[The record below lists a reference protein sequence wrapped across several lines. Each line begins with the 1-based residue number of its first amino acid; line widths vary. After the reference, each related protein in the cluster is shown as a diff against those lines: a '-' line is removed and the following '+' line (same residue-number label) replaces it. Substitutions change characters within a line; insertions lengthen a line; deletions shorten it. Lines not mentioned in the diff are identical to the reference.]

1 MMKGRLKKI
10 YGKLKQMEREQKK
23 KNLVVNNQP
32 ESKREEAIERYRE
45 DKEACRTI
53 FVEGIRVQQIEQK
66 KIRLGKREE
75 NKTRP
80 VLVKLGKQETA
91 REILITAKRIR
102 YSEQY
107 SRVFIAKDQSK
118 EEREEPKTRTRRAQR
133 NRRRIVHNKER
144 ENSKVE

>member
-1 MMKGRLKKI
+1 MQNNIRRRDTSTAGRTKKKI
-10 YGKLKQMEREQKK
+10 
-23 KNLVVNNQP
+23 
-32 ESKREEAIERYRE
+32 
-45 DKEACRTI
+45 
-53 FVEGIRVQQIEQK
+53 
-66 KIRLGKREE
+66 IRLGKREE

-80 VLVKLGKQETA
+80 VLVKLGKEEAA
-91 REILITAKRIR
+91 REILIKRKR
-102 YSEQY
+102 LRNSEQY